1 MYPSDIPPGIGYFT
15 SIFELG
21 KIIYDYDN
29 MKQNINHVGLSET
42 LQLLNNVVIDTL
54 LLLLCV

>member
-1 MYPSDIPPGIGYFT
+1 
-15 SIFELG
+15 
-21 KIIYDYDN
+21 

-54 LLLLCV
+54 LLLCV

>member
-1 MYPSDIPPGIGYFT
+1 
-15 SIFELG
+15 
-21 KIIYDYDN
+21 

-42 LQLLNNVVIDTL
+42 LQLLNNIVIDTL

>member
-1 MYPSDIPPGIGYFT
+1 
-15 SIFELG
+15 
-21 KIIYDYDN
+21 
-29 MKQNINHVGLSET
+29 MKQNINHVGISET

>member
-1 MYPSDIPPGIGYFT
+1 
-15 SIFELG
+15 
-21 KIIYDYDN
+21 